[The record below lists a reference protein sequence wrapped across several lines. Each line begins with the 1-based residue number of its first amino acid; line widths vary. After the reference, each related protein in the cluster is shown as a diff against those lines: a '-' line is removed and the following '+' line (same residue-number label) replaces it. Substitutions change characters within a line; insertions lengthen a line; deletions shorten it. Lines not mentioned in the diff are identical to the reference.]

1 MKYEQT
7 NIEGYLLKVGENVVE
22 IYNLCEEP
30 VITYYTR
37 TTSVAVHKLLPID
50 TIAVLLYFIKTKSYG

>member
-1 MKYEQT
+1 MEQA
-7 NIEGYLLKVGENVVE
+7 NIEGYMLKLGYNVVE

-30 VITYYTR
+30 VITYYTK

-50 TIAVLLYFIKTKSYG
+50 TLAVLLYFIKTKIND